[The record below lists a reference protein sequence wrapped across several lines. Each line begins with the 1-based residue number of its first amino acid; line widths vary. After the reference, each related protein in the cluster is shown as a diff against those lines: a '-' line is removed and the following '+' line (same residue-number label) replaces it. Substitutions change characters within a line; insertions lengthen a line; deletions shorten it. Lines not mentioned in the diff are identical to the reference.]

1 MIYGNKFLIESQNN
15 IFFYEKID
23 NKSNNYCNEI
33 CDSLTK
39 KEKEEFGIQGDEKH
53 IEKDKFKDIKNKLLK
68 RIVLLYDKSPACFI
82 EVYKE
87 NRQGKYYGEIS
98 VATHS
103 NHRQKGYASI
113 LMEMVVNWYNQSNI
127 DIESLTYPVDKN
139 NTSSINLAKKFKFKK
154 MGKSDYYFCE
164 EYYNDFPVYE
174 YKK

>member
-68 RIVLLYDKSPACFI
+68 RIVLLYDKSPTCFI

-98 VATHS
+98 VVTHS

-113 LMEMVVNWYNQSNI
+113 LMEMVVNWYNQSNT

-154 MGKSDYYFCE
+154 MSKSDYYFSE